1 MKIGEKLLKVL
12 SKKYPPSELVAAR
25 FERYDLAIKTDADGN
40 AVVLFIGKANEEG
53 IVQGNRFSR
62 VLVKDASGKVLKD
75 HWDHK
80 GKT

>member
-12 SKKYPPSELVAAR
+12 NKKYPPSEFVAVR
-25 FERYDLAIKTDADGN
+25 FERYDLAIKTDSDGD
-40 AVVLFIGKANEEG
+40 AVVLFIGKANQEG
-53 IVQGNRFSR
+53 VVKGNRFSR

>member
-12 SKKYPPSELVAAR
+12 SKKYPPSDMISAR
-25 FERYDLAIKTDADGN
+25 FERYDLAIKTDEEGN
-40 AVVLFIGKANEEG
+40 AVMLFIGILGKEG
-53 IVQGNRFSR
+53 LIKGSRFTR
-62 VLVKDASGKVLKD
+62 ILIKDPAGKVIKD

>member
-12 SKKYPPSELVAAR
+12 SKKYTPSDMVSAR
-25 FERYDLAIKTDADGN
+25 FERYDLAMKTDEEGN
-40 AVVLFIGKANEEG
+40 AVMLFIGKLNEEG
-53 IVQGNRFSR
+53 VIKGNRFTR
-62 VLVKDASGKVLKD
+62 VLIKDPSGKIIKD